1 MGSKGKAQVR
11 AQQQWTPNE
20 HAISYVHEPKLQK
33 SSWTNE
39 GVIQFNQ
46 LMEVVEDRNSPE
58 GKKFDS
64 DSDFQMEM
72 AEMSGNRGKKRK
84 ASSEMAQPMNELS
97 SEDENNEE

>member
-1 MGSKGKAQVR
+1 M
-11 AQQQWTPNE
+11 E
-20 HAISYVHEPKLQK
+20 YVK
-33 SSWTNE
+33 
-39 GVIQFNQ
+39 
-46 LMEVVEDRNSPE
+46 EDRNSLE